1 MSPSRNEN
9 QFSSRNV
16 LMSPGTMM
24 SNLKLSS
31 PIRVP
36 LSPRKMDYNIMSSP
50 GKSTQGGLSLFS
62 QGSPVKSLFSTTN
75 SLKLEKQEAHAYHL
89 AKQSF
94 HTAKPDRIV
103 GREVETET
111 VNQFV
116 RGHVTKKT
124 GGSLYI
130 SGAPGTGK
138 TAVLTHILDNVKAAH
153 SCKSVY
159 LNCMTLRDSATVY
172 GKLYTDLTG
181 KSPPSAKDR
190 LRAVEKYLT
199 TTGPSIIM
207 VLDEIDQLDSKI
219 KKYYT
224 RSSKMA
230 IITEIQTSTDWYNNA
245 LDLTDRI
252 LPRLQARPNCKPQLL
267 NFAPYSKDQIA
278 NIIKDRLKKIEEQG
292 LAVMEPSA
300 IQFCARKISAVAGD
314 MRKALDVCR
323 RAVELVE
330 HEVKTQKVLSSPTKR
345 PPAVPKKIGV
355 VQINKVLSE
364 VYGSSSV
371 SNSQDSIPLQQKL
384 IVCTLLLMVKQGKMK
399 EVTMGK
405 EHEVKT
411 QKVLSSPTKIDHQQ
425 YQKKIGVVQINKVL
439 SEVYG
444 SSSVS
449 NSQDSIPLQ
458 QKLIVCTLL
467 LMVKQGKMKEVTMGK
482 AAHSCKS
489 VYLNCMTLRDSA
501 TVYGKLYTDLTG
513 KSPPSAKDRL
523 RAVEKYLTTTG
534 PSIIMV
540 LDEIDQLDSK
550 NQEILYTIFEWPSLQ
565 KSRLVLIGI
574 ANALDL
580 TDRILPRLQAR
591 PNCKPQ
597 LLNFAPYSKDQIAN
611 IIKDRLKKIEE
622 QGLAVMEPS
631 AIQFCARKISAV
643 AGDMRKALDVCRRAV
658 ELRNMNQDSIPLQ
671 QKLIVCTLLLMVKQ
685 GKMKEVT
692 MGKVHDTYSKICKKR
707 QMATVDYT
715 EYQGICN
722 LLETR
727 GIMGIKKIKDGR
739 LAKIVLKLDE
749 RELDHTLQD
758 KILMS
763 SIMKDGLP

>member
-1 MSPSRNEN
+1 MSAIVQRKLEFPIRKSTRLRSSKDADSQENTVKPESPRKRTKEENSDKNLQCSPSKQKKGLRSTRQQTPSTDRSAKTSSTRQRSETPTTGRRKVETPNRRSARQRNAETPIRGKNGLSDSSETKTKLKLKKGETNEKMNTDMWELISTSSSDDENSMPASSKSKGQREVVAESKITEKFPFSPKKTVEPFRSPEGKSLPSPSIVPQQVIISPEYPPSPKKHLLSPRGSDHPLSPRKDLSLDHFYSPRRNLLSPKKSDLLLSPRKVMSPSRNEN
-9 QFSSRNV
+9 QFSSRN
-16 LMSPGTMM
+16 LMMSPGTMM
-24 SNLKLSS
+24 GNLKLSS
-31 PIRVP
+31 PVRVP

-50 GKSTQGGLSLFS
+50 GKSQGGLSLFS
-62 QGSPVKSLFSTTN
+62 QGSPVKSLFSPTN

-116 RGHVTKKT
+116 RGHVTKKA

-138 TAVLTHILDNVKAAH
+138 TAVLTHILDNVRAAH

-159 LNCMTLRDSATVY
+159 LNCMS
-172 GKLYTDLTG
+172 
-181 KSPPSAKDR
+181 
-190 LRAVEKYLT
+190 
-199 TTGPSIIM
+199 
-207 VLDEIDQLDSKI
+207 
-219 KKYYT
+219 
-224 RSSKMA
+224 
-230 IITEIQTSTDWYNNA
+230 
-245 LDLTDRI
+245 
-252 LPRLQARPNCKPQLL
+252 
-267 NFAPYSKDQIA
+267 
-278 NIIKDRLKKIEEQG
+278 
-292 LAVMEPSA
+292 
-300 IQFCARKISAVAGD
+300 
-314 MRKALDVCR
+314 
-323 RAVELVE
+323 
-330 HEVKTQKVLSSPTKR
+330 
-345 PPAVPKKIGV
+345 
-355 VQINKVLSE
+355 
-364 VYGSSSV
+364 
-371 SNSQDSIPLQQKL
+371 
-384 IVCTLLLMVKQGKMK
+384 
-399 EVTMGK
+399 
-405 EHEVKT
+405 
-411 QKVLSSPTKIDHQQ
+411 
-425 YQKKIGVVQINKVL
+425 
-439 SEVYG
+439 
-444 SSSVS
+444 
-449 NSQDSIPLQ
+449 
-458 QKLIVCTLL
+458 
-467 LMVKQGKMKEVTMGK
+467 
-482 AAHSCKS
+482 
-489 VYLNCMTLRDSA
+489 LRDSA

-658 ELRNMNQDSIPLQ
+658 ELVEHEVKTQKVLSSPTKRPPAVPKKIGVVQINKVLSEVYGSSSVSNSQDSIPLQ

-692 MGKVHDTYSKICKKR
+692 MGKVHDTYCKICKKR
-707 QMATVDYT
+707 QMAIVDYT

>member
-1 MSPSRNEN
+1 MSAIVQRKLEFPIRKSTRLRSSKDADSQENSVKPESPRKRTKEENSDKNLQCSPSKQKKGQRTTRQQTPSTDRSAKTSSTRQRAETPTTGRRCKVETPSRKSARQRNAETPIRGKNGLSDKVETKTKLKLKKKETNDKINTDMWELISTSSSDDENSGLTSTKPKGQREVVAENKITEKFPFSPKKTVEHFRSPEGKGLPSPSIVPQQVIISPEYPPSPKKHLLSPRGSDHPLSPRKDLSLDHFYSPRRNILSPKKSDFLLSPRKVMSPTRTEN
-9 QFSSRNV
+9 QFSSRNL

-31 PIRVP
+31 PVRIP
-36 LSPRKMDYNIMSSP
+36 LSPRKMDYNIMPSP
-50 GKSTQGGLSLFS
+50 GKTNKGGLSLIS
-62 QGSPVKSLFSTTN
+62 QGSPVKSLFSPNN

-138 TAVLTHILDNVKAAH
+138 TAVLTHILDNVRAAH

-199 TTGPSIIM
+199 T
-207 VLDEIDQLDSKI
+207 
-219 KKYYT
+219 
-224 RSSKMA
+224 A
-230 IITEIQTSTDWYNNA
+230 
-245 LDLTDRI
+245 
-252 LPRLQARPNCKPQLL
+252 
-267 NFAPYSKDQIA
+267 
-278 NIIKDRLKKIEEQG
+278 
-292 LAVMEPSA
+292 
-300 IQFCARKISAVAGD
+300 
-314 MRKALDVCR
+314 
-323 RAVELVE
+323 
-330 HEVKTQKVLSSPTKR
+330 
-345 PPAVPKKIGV
+345 
-355 VQINKVLSE
+355 
-364 VYGSSSV
+364 
-371 SNSQDSIPLQQKL
+371 
-384 IVCTLLLMVKQGKMK
+384 
-399 EVTMGK
+399 
-405 EHEVKT
+405 
-411 QKVLSSPTKIDHQQ
+411 
-425 YQKKIGVVQINKVL
+425 
-439 SEVYG
+439 
-444 SSSVS
+444 
-449 NSQDSIPLQ
+449 
-458 QKLIVCTLL
+458 
-467 LMVKQGKMKEVTMGK
+467 
-482 AAHSCKS
+482 
-489 VYLNCMTLRDSA
+489 
-501 TVYGKLYTDLTG
+501 
-513 KSPPSAKDRL
+513 
-523 RAVEKYLTTTG
+523 G

-658 ELRNMNQDSIPLQ
+658 EMVEHEVKTQKVLSSPTKRPPAVPKKIGVVQINKVLSEVYGSSSVSNSQDSIPLQ
-671 QKLIVCTLLLMVKQ
+671 QKLIVCTLLLMVNK

-749 RELDHTLQD
+749 RELEHTLQD
-758 KILMS
+758 KVLMS